1 MTREETIVIWHGDS
15 DTEVTRV
22 KGAIEDN
29 PRYVLVEED
38 IAGPYDPLYMSPLAT
53 DPTSTVGNYRYRTT
67 ITYRIVP
74 RQSPSQ
80 HPKTFTPGRASRAKT
95 LGDTN
100 EFISAFWVNG
110 KPKCRSGYRYDFSRK
125 MCRLIK

>member
-1 MTREETIVIWHGDS
+1 MGQYSKTLI
-15 DTEVTRV
+15 
-22 KGAIEDN
+22 
-29 PRYVLVEED
+29 Y
-38 IAGPYDPLYMSPLAT
+38 PYDKEEMEMLEENPNIQIVSKTTDSYDTVHLLPLHL
-53 DPTSTVGNYRYRTT
+53 DPKSQYIQYRV
-67 ITYRIVP
+67 TYVYNDIIP

-80 HPKTFTPGRASRAKT
+80 HPKTSTPGRASRAKT

-110 KPKCRSGYRYDFSRK
+110 KPKCRKGYRYDFSRK